1 MAEIIHLD
9 PKNFDKVC
17 KNPGTIVLLDFFAT
31 WCGPC
36 KIMAKILEEYA
47 PQAPESV
54 IIAKVDVGEADELAA
69 TFGITSIPT
78 IVILKD
84 GNNVYQRAGVH
95 EKQELIDLVE
105 KFK

>member
-1 MAEIIHLD
+1 MAEIIHLNQEKYNTLTNT
-9 PKNFDKVC
+9 PNSV
-17 KNPGTIVLLDFFAT
+17 ILLDFFAT

-47 PQAPESV
+47 PQAPGNV
-54 IIAKVDVGEADELAA
+54 VVGKIDVGEEAEIAA
-69 TFGITSIPT
+69 SFGITSIPT

-84 GNNVYQRAGVH
+84 GKNVYQRAGVH